1 MMPLLKRTQLI
12 GRKVM
17 QEKATRLH
25 VRHLA
30 TKLRKRLG

>member
-17 QEKATRLH
+17 REKATRLH

-30 TKLRKRLG
+30 TKPRKRLG